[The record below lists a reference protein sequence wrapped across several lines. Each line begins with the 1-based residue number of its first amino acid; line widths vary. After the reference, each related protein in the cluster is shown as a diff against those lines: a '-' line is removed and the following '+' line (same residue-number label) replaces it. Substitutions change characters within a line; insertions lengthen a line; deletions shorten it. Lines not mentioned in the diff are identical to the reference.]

1 MGNSLFILRIEEI
14 KYLQNNEVLSMRH
27 ITKVFPG
34 TVALNEVDFSIEAGE
49 VHGLVGENGAG
60 KSTLM
65 NIIDGSLQ
73 PESGEIFYKGN
84 QVNISS
90 PYIAQQLGIRMVH
103 QELKLFPD
111 LSVAENIVFGMQ
123 SNNKLFV
130 NWSELYE
137 RANKSLD
144 RLSVTFS
151 SKSRLKDLSI
161 AQQQQVEIAKALSQ
175 NCEILILDEPTA
187 SLTMDETDVL
197 FEVIKSLVAEKISV
211 IYISHRLEEVF
222 RICNRVTVFRDGK
235 KIDTLTCKTTSQDEI
250 VKRMIGDIII
260 LDKGGDLRSAKSE
273 EVVLSVES
281 MTIKGK
287 LEDVS
292 FKLYKG
298 EILGLAGLVGSGRT
312 ELLQVLAGAARL
324 ESGQIIVSG
333 RAVSLKS
340 PGEAIDAG
348 IALMPED
355 RKKQGLVLSMSVK
368 HNIAFGNLKGFYRF
382 GFLRRFYEEQVA
394 KNMIDELGI
403 KVDSPNKF
411 VVLLSG
417 GNQQKVVLAKWLFAN
432 TDILLLDEPTRG
444 IDVGAKEE
452 VFKFIQAL
460 ADKGKSVIFVSSEL
474 DEVVRISDRVL
485 VLHDK
490 KIVKELPR
498 GIDISVLLQY
508 ATGVNVV

>member
-1 MGNSLFILRIEEI
+1 
-14 KYLQNNEVLSMRH
+14 MRH

-34 TVALNEVDFSIEAGE
+34 TVALDDVDFSVEVGE
-49 VHGLVGENGAG
+49 VLGLVGENGAG

-65 NIIDGSLQ
+65 NILDGSLQ
-73 PESGEIFYKGN
+73 PESGEIFYKGD
-84 QVNISS
+84 QVNITS
-90 PYIAQQLGIRMVH
+90 PHIAQQLGIRMVH

-111 LSVAENIVFGMQ
+111 LTVAENILFGKQ
-123 SNNKLFV
+123 SNNKFFIDWPKLF
-130 NWSELYE
+130 E
-137 RANKSLD
+137 RADMTLN

-151 SKSRLKDLSI
+151 SKSRVKDLSI

-197 FEVIKSLVAEKISV
+197 FKVIKSLVNEKMSV

-222 RICNRVTVFRDGK
+222 RICDRVTVLRDGK

-250 VKRMIGDIII
+250 VKLMIGDINI
-260 LDKGGDLRSAKSE
+260 LDKAGDSRSAKSE
-273 EVVLSVES
+273 EVVLSAENI
-281 MTIKGK
+281 TIKDK
-287 LEDVS
+287 LENVS
-292 FKLYKG
+292 FKLHKG

-312 ELLQVLAGAARL
+312 ELLQALAGAARF
-324 ESGQIIVSG
+324 ESGQVFVKGHEVST
-333 RAVSLKS
+333 KS
-340 PGEAIDAG
+340 PGDAIDAG

-355 RKKQGLVLSMSVK
+355 RKKQGLVLNMSVK

-382 GFLRRFYEEQVA
+382 GFLHQLYEEQVA

-403 KVDSPNKF
+403 KVDSSNKL

-417 GNQQKVVLAKWLFAN
+417 GNQQKVVFAKWLFAN

-452 VFKFIQAL
+452 VFKFIHAL

-474 DEVVRISDRVL
+474 EEVVRVSDRIL
-485 VLHDK
+485 VLRDK
-490 KIVKELPR
+490 KIVKELPL
-498 GIDISVLLQY
+498 GTDINVLLQY
-508 ATGVNVV
+508 ATGISVA